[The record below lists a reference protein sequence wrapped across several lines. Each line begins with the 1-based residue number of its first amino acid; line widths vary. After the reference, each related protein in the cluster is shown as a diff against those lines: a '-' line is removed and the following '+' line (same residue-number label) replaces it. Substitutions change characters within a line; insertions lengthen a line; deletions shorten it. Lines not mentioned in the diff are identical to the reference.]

1 MSRGTCRNL
10 QLLVKKKNR
19 FLFLK
24 KVMINEF
31 LESGAVNK
39 LISLSYTFL
48 KNIYQTT
55 FVQNIFS
62 KQ

>member
-1 MSRGTCRNL
+1 
-10 QLLVKKKNR
+10 
-19 FLFLK
+19 
-24 KVMINEF
+24 MINEF

-55 FVQNIFS
+55 FVQNIFF